1 MLAAQNRGLL
11 SGFARAFGKPARRP
25 AAAPP
30 PGAGRPAEGA
40 RWTGLFCGLLL
51 LVAGCGVQ
59 GRDHLLLGQRLLQ
72 EGRPSEAI
80 EPLQA
85 AIQALQTNAPAAAQ
99 AWNYLG
105 LAYHRAGQPAEAA
118 RAYKAALDRDFNL
131 ITARYNLG
139 ALFFEQGNYTA
150 AINELTTYTAHQ
162 PKDPAGWLLLG
173 RAQLRAGLLDAADR
187 HLLQALRLNPTPL
200 QQAEALNA
208 LGLGQAQRRRAR
220 EAFQYFEAALN
231 RVTNYPPALLNQAI
245 LSHQVHD
252 HRFALQKYAAYLA
265 VAGQAANAET
275 IRHLTNRL
283 SEQIALALKPT
294 PAPAV
299 PPPATN
305 LLANLRTATPPAAT
319 QTAPA
324 PSQVRTTAPP
334 AKPTVTTPPVIAQTS
349 PPPAKVATAA
359 PPPVVAAAK
368 PPAQP
373 PETTPAPPPV
383 AAATPR
389 AIPPGTS
396 ETEKPQQT
404 TPGPAPAPTAPAPA
418 AVTPAAVTPKPEPP
432 PAPAVETVQL
442 EAEPEVKPAVDVAL
456 APAATA
462 TRPSAAH
469 PTPSATPAPAPAA
482 SPTPAPPA
490 ATPALS
496 THAAE
501 SHAKEPEPPRKR
513 SFIARLNPL
522 NLIRGA
528 EDPEKAREREAKK
541 AAEQARKAEKDAAKK
556 RPTPVERKT
565 AAAAPAP
572 EPEPPRPVFPRYQYT
587 APAPPAS
594 GNRAEA
600 ERLAAEGVTAHRA
613 GRLGEALAAYQRAT
627 RADPAHF
634 PAWFNLAVA
643 AFEQRDWPRAL
654 AAYETALALDPA
666 HADARYGFALTLERA
681 GYPLDAAAELE
692 KILARDPR
700 HVEAHLALANLCAT
714 TLADRDRAREHY
726 LKVLQLQPNHPQA
739 GLIKRWLGPA
749 WQP

>member
-1 MLAAQNRGLL
+1 MWAAQNRGLL

-25 AAAPP
+25 AAASQ

-40 RWTGLFCGLLL
+40 RWAGLFCGLLL

-59 GRDHLLLGQRLLQ
+59 GRDHLLRGQRLLQ
-72 EGRPSEAI
+72 EGRPAEAI
-80 EPLQA
+80 EPLLA
-85 AIQALQTNAPAAAQ
+85 AVQALQTNAPAAAQ

-131 ITARYNLG
+131 FTVRYNLG
-139 ALFFEQGNYTA
+139 ALFFEQSNFTA
-150 AINELTTYTAHQ
+150 AINELTIYTTHQ

-173 RAQLRAGLLDAADR
+173 RAQQRAGLLDAADR

-245 LSHQVHD
+245 LSQQVHD

-265 VAGQAANAET
+265 VAGQAAKAQT

-294 PAPAV
+294 PAPAA

-319 QTAPA
+319 EAAPT
-324 PSQVRTTAPP
+324 PSPVRTTAPP
-334 AKPTVTTPPVIAQTS
+334 AQPSITTPPVIAHTS
-349 PPPAKVATAA
+349 PPPAKVVTAA
-359 PPPVVAAAK
+359 PPPVVAAAQ
-368 PPAQP
+368 PPAQTP

-389 AIPPGTS
+389 VEPPGTR
-396 ETEKPQQT
+396 EAEKPQQT
-404 TPGPAPAPTAPAPA
+404 TPGPAPAPTAVAS
-418 AVTPAAVTPKPEPP
+418 KPEAP
-432 PAPAVETVQL
+432 PAPAVETVEL
-442 EAEPEVKPAVDVAL
+442 EPEPEIKPAVDVAL
-456 APAATA
+456 APAVTA
-462 TRPSAAH
+462 TQPPVASTTSSTT
-469 PTPSATPAPAPAA
+469 PTPAPAA
-482 SPTPAPPA
+482 SPAPAPPA
-490 ATPALS
+490 ATRAWS
-496 THAAE
+496 TTAG
-501 SHAKEPEPPRKR
+501 SDAKEPEPPRKR

-522 NLIRGA
+522 NLLRGD
-528 EDPEKAREREAKK
+528 EDPEKARAREAKK
-541 AAEQARKAEKDAAKK
+541 AAEPARKAEKEAAKK
-556 RPTPVERKT
+556 RITPAERKT
-565 AAAAPAP
+565 ATAAPVP

-587 APAPPAS
+587 APTPPTP

-600 ERLAAEGVTAHRA
+600 ERWVAEGVTAHRA
-613 GRLGEALAAYQRAT
+613 GHLGEALTAYQRAT

-634 PAWFNLAVA
+634 PGQFNLAVA

-666 HADARYGFALTLERA
+666 HADARYGFALALERA

-714 TLADRDRAREHY
+714 TLADRNRAREHY

>member
-1 MLAAQNRGLL
+1 MWAAQNRGLL

-25 AAAPP
+25 AAASP
-30 PGAGRPAEGA
+30 PGAGRSAEGA

-51 LVAGCGVQ
+51 LGAGCGVQ
-59 GRDHLLLGQRLLQ
+59 GRDHLLQGQRLLQ
-72 EGRPSEAI
+72 EGRPAEAL
-80 EPLQA
+80 EPLLA
-85 AIQALQTNAPAAAQ
+85 AVHVLQTNAPAAAQ

-105 LAYHRAGQPAEAA
+105 LAYHRAGQPTEAA

-131 ITARYNLG
+131 FTARYNLG
-139 ALFFEQGNYTA
+139 ALFFEQGHYTA
-150 AINELTTYTAHQ
+150 AINELTTYTTHQ

-173 RAQLRAGLLDAADR
+173 RTQLRAGLLDAADR
-187 HLLQALRLNPTPL
+187 HLLQALRLNPTPQ
-200 QQAEALNA
+200 QQAQALNA
-208 LGLGQAQRRRAR
+208 LGLGQAQRRRTR

-245 LSHQVHD
+245 LSQQVHD

-265 VAGQAANAET
+265 VAGQAANAQT

-294 PAPAV
+294 PAPAA

-319 QTAPA
+319 EAAPT
-324 PSQVRTTAPP
+324 PSPVRTTAPP
-334 AKPTVTTPPVIAQTS
+334 AQPSVTTPPMIAQTS
-349 PPPAKVATAA
+349 PPPTRVTTAA
-359 PPPVVAAAK
+359 PPPVVAATQ
-368 PPAQP
+368 PPAPTP
-373 PETTPAPPPV
+373 PKTTPAPPPV

-389 AIPPGTS
+389 AEPPGTR
-396 ETEKPQQT
+396 EPEKPQQT
-404 TPGPAPAPTAPAPA
+404 TPRPGPAPTTVAS
-418 AVTPAAVTPKPEPP
+418 KPEAP
-432 PAPAVETVQL
+432 PAPAVETVEL
-442 EAEPEVKPAVDVAL
+442 EPEPEIKPAVDVAL

-462 TRPSAAH
+462 TRPPAA
-469 PTPSATPAPAPAA
+469 PTTPPAPSAPAPAA
-482 SPTPAPPA
+482 SP

-496 THAAE
+496 TTPAG
-501 SHAKEPEPPRKR
+501 SDTKEPEPPRKR
-513 SFIARLNPL
+513 SIFARLNPL
-522 NLIRGA
+522 NLLRGD
-528 EDPEKAREREAKK
+528 EDPEKTRAREAKK
-541 AAEQARKAEKDAAKK
+541 AAEQARKAEKEAAKK
-556 RPTPVERKT
+556 RTTSAERKT

-572 EPEPPRPVFPRYQYT
+572 EPQPPRPVFPRYRYT
-587 APAPPAS
+587 APTPPAP
-594 GNRAEA
+594 GNRDEA
-600 ERLAAEGVTAHRA
+600 KRWVAEGVTAHRA
-613 GRLGEALAAYQRAT
+613 GRLGEALTAYQHAT

-634 PAWFNLAVA
+634 PGQFNLAVA

-654 AAYETALALDPA
+654 AAYETALALDPT

-714 TLADRDRAREHY
+714 TLADRSRAREHY